1 MIVKVSNP
9 MKKLINDL
17 SDSFKCELVKMSIK
31 AYEYRVDYNAL
42 EHENDYN
49 YETLQFKALRIA
61 YKSEFYACDR
71 YLTTNDLVRI
81 FRNSDKTYEGFKSE
95 LLECLEI

>member
-17 SDSFKCELVKMSIK
+17 SDNFKCELVKMSIK
-31 AYEYRVDYNAL
+31 EYEYSVDYNAL

-49 YETLQFKALRIA
+49 YETLQFKVLRIV
-61 YKSEFYACDR
+61 YNSELYACDR

-95 LLECLEI
+95 LLGYLEI